1 MENQQSVLDI
11 IQIRYDSFFEQ
22 EKKIA
27 GYILQNYKDV
37 INMTIG
43 DLADASGTSVATV
56 SRFCRKCEVDGFHH
70 LKIGLAK
77 ELVMGEKEVTVSN
90 DISRKEIGQSLQNIL
105 ANKIEEMRQT
115 VSLFD
120 EKQLETILNK
130 IQHAGMVQFVAVGN
144 TIPVALDGAYKLN
157 EIGIPSMA
165 GTIWETQLSFA
176 MTLKKKD
183 VQIAISNSGESKQV
197 VKMVRA
203 AKKNGCTTANYFET
217 GVDETSGILLK
228 NPDGEMAVMALTMRA
243 KQPKRGVVAGE
254 KGFIEIYDYP
264 RAAKATI
271 TYTETGKTEVI
282 EAGESAKALQ
292 YEVAD
297 MQDYVWNNGGKE
309 NLSIVRDVME
319 TLTTIRNQWGMV
331 YSFE

>member
-1 MENQQSVLDI
+1 MKKIFSEGIFMENQQSVLDT

-27 GYILQNYKDV
+27 GFILQNYKDV

-77 ELVMGEKEVTVSN
+77 ELVLGESEVRVSN
-90 DISRKEIGQSLQNIL
+90 DISRKDIGQSLQNIL
-105 ANKIEEMRQT
+105 ANKIEEMKQT
-115 VSLFD
+115 VSLID
-120 EKQLETILNK
+120 EKLLNEILDK

-157 EIGIPSMA
+157 EIGIPAMA
-165 GTIWETQLSFA
+165 GSIWETQLSFS
-176 MTLKKKD
+176 MTLKKSD

-203 AKKNGCTTANYFET
+203 ARKNGATTI
-217 GVDETSGILLK
+217 GITN
-228 NPDGEMAVMALTMRA
+228 NPNSTIA
-243 KQPKRGVVAGE
+243 KEADYHIQTATRE
-254 KGFIEIYDYP
+254 KLFMNEFCFSRVSAMTVIEILYLFL
-264 RAAKATI
+264 TVGQ
-271 TYTETGKTEVI
+271 E
-282 EAGESAKALQ
+282 ESYSRLS
-292 YEVAD
+292 EC
-297 MQDYVWNNGGKE
+297 E
-309 NLSIVRDVME
+309 NLMADEKI
-319 TLTTIRNQWGMV
+319 
-331 YSFE
+331 

>member
-1 MENQQSVLDI
+1 MENQQSVLDT

-27 GYILQNYKDV
+27 GFILQNYKDV

-77 ELVMGEKEVTVSN
+77 ELVLGESEVRVSN
-90 DISRKEIGQSLQNIL
+90 DISRKDIGQSLQNIL
-105 ANKIEEMRQT
+105 ANKIEEMKQT
-115 VSLFD
+115 VSLID
-120 EKQLETILNK
+120 EKQLNEILDK

-157 EIGIPSMA
+157 EIGIPAMA
-165 GTIWETQLSFA
+165 GSIWETQLSFS
-176 MTLKKKD
+176 MTLKKSD

-203 AKKNGCTTANYFET
+203 ARKNGATTI
-217 GVDETSGILLK
+217 GITN
-228 NPDGEMAVMALTMRA
+228 NPNSTIA
-243 KQPKRGVVAGE
+243 KEADYHIQTATRE
-254 KGFIEIYDYP
+254 KLFMNEFCFSRVSAMTVIEILYLFF
-264 RAAKATI
+264 TVGQ
-271 TYTETGKTEVI
+271 E
-282 EAGESAKALQ
+282 ESYSRLS
-292 YEVAD
+292 EC
-297 MQDYVWNNGGKE
+297 E
-309 NLSIVRDVME
+309 NLMADEKI
-319 TLTTIRNQWGMV
+319 
-331 YSFE
+331 

>member
-1 MENQQSVLDI
+1 MENRQSVLDT

-22 EKKIA
+22 EKKVA
-27 GYILQNYKDV
+27 CYILQNYKQV

-56 SRFCRKCEVDGFHH
+56 SRLCKKCEVDGFHH

-90 DISRKEIGQSLQNIL
+90 DISRKEIGQSLQKIL

-115 VSLFD
+115 VSLLD
-120 EKQLETILNK
+120 EDQLEVILNR

-165 GTIWETQLSFA
+165 GTIWENQLSFA

-197 VKMVRA
+197 VKMVQL
-203 AKKNGCTTANYFET
+203 AKRNGCTTIGITNNPNSTIAKE
-217 GVDETSGILLK
+217 VDYHIQT
-228 NPDGEMAVMALTMRA
+228 ATR
-243 KQPKRGVVAGE
+243 E
-254 KGFIEIYDYP
+254 KLFMNEFCFSRVSAITVIEILYLFLTVGQKQSYA
-264 RAAKATI
+264 RLS
-271 TYTETGKTEVI
+271 EC
-282 EAGESAKALQ
+282 
-292 YEVAD
+292 
-297 MQDYVWNNGGKE
+297 E
-309 NLSIVRDVME
+309 NLMADEKV
-319 TLTTIRNQWGMV
+319 
-331 YSFE
+331 

>member
-1 MENQQSVLDI
+1 MEKQQSVLDI
-11 IQIRYDSFFEQ
+11 IQIRYDRFFEQ

-27 GYILQNYKDV
+27 TYILQNYKEV
-37 INMTIG
+37 IDMTIG

-70 LKIGLAK
+70 LKISLAK

-90 DISRKEIGQSLQNIL
+90 DISRKDIGQSLQNIL
-105 ANKIEEMRQT
+105 ANKIEELRQT

-120 EKQLETILNK
+120 EKQLEMILNK

-176 MTLKKKD
+176 LTLKKKD

-203 AKKNGCTTANYFET
+203 AKKNGCTTVGITNNPNSTIAKE
-217 GVDETSGILLK
+217 VDYHIQT
-228 NPDGEMAVMALTMRA
+228 ATR
-243 KQPKRGVVAGE
+243 E
-254 KGFIEIYDYP
+254 KLFMNEFCFSRVSAMTVIEILYLFLTVGQKQSYA
-264 RAAKATI
+264 RL
-271 TYTETGKTEVI
+271 
-282 EAGESAKALQ
+282 GEC
-292 YEVAD
+292 
-297 MQDYVWNNGGKE
+297 E
-309 NLSIVRDVME
+309 NLMADE
-319 TLTTIRNQWGMV
+319 KL
-331 YSFE
+331 